1 VIKVYKVI
9 QFLKDARNE
18 FRKITWPDKDEV
30 TSFTGVVLVTVVI
43 ISIFLWLIDS
53 SLGALIKLVI
63 K

>member
-1 VIKVYKVI
+1 MIKVYKVI